1 MQTAKIRI
9 IARVSESQFGVALM
23 LVLCLAIAGATTLS
37 GQTTVFVPGNA
48 TGSFGSP
55 VDLVAPFVSAI
66 TVTGPADITVSYIS
80 GLVTW
85 DNQGDTAGPTGTS
98 ACTDCDAM
106 QFPLDEANGDGIRN
120 TKHLGALIGAFVPKY
135 RVNGKG
141 FQAID
146 GTKNA
151 ASLGIKPELLRL
163 IGEEFTFH
171 VKEAGTVFL
180 GINDTIASDN
190 SGGFTVTVS
199 AVAP

>member
-1 MQTAKIRI
+1 MKAVSSIM
-9 IARVSESQFGVALM
+9 RVLIPPM
-23 LVLCLAIAGATTLS
+23 LIAIATATLAA
-37 GQTTVFVPGNA
+37 QTTVFVPGNA

-55 VDLVAPFVSAI
+55 VDLVAPFVPALA
-66 TVTGPADITVSYIS
+66 VTGPASITVTYVS

-85 DNQGDTAGPTGTS
+85 DAVGQTAGPLGTS
-98 ACTDCDAM
+98 ACTDCDSM

-120 TKHLGALIGAFVPKY
+120 SKHLGALIGAFVPKY

-141 FQAID
+141 FQALD

-163 IGEEFTFH
+163 IGDEFTFH
-171 VKEAGTVFL
+171 VGEAGTVYL

-199 AVAP
+199 ATEP